1 MDIREEIEDL
11 AMNVEACHKTLA
23 AMGDETRR
31 QIILDDT
38 LSDEE
43 IQERVNDSFHHIQ
56 RFLPKFCCPFLHQLR
71 SFPFSP
77 RWMRFTLREVVFSNS
92 VSRRRSRT
100 MRRAEGTERLISS
113 TFLRK
118 SASAFAAYSG
128 KG

>member
-1 MDIREEIEDL
+1 MDIREEIGDL
-11 AMNVEACHKTLA
+11 AMNFEACHKTLA
-23 AMGDETRR
+23 AMGDETRQ

-43 IQERVNDSFHHIQ
+43 IQERVRDSFHHIQ
-56 RFLPKFCCPFLHQLR
+56 RFLSKFCCPFLHQLR
-71 SFPFSP
+71 SLPFSP